1 MTSHPPRALRPPAPA
16 APGTRESAGSR
27 AARTISR
34 DAAWLFTGYAVG
46 SGSGV
51 LFWAVAAVVLPQTTL
66 GVEASLLSIV
76 MAAAAFA
83 AVGPGSALIVLLPPG
98 GPASAA
104 VMSRAVAVTAG
115 TAVVAG
121 AGAGLLAGSLLPGD
135 QPAPVVVVIVTVA
148 TVVWALFNLQT
159 QALAGAGSA
168 RATAWLSAV
177 AGAGKVALVGAMGVL
192 APDQP
197 SLLLIATLA
206 PALVATAVS
215 LLVVVPRALA
225 ALRTAGDPGRH
236 WDRALSR
243 AFLRFTAQNAVA
255 TGSVLALGLSL
266 SFLVT
271 VLSSP
276 AEGAVF
282 ALSYQVSVALDLIGV
297 GVATSLA
304 RNASIDYDASAEA
317 TRHLS
322 ARVSRIV
329 LLLGA
334 AATAAAPLV
343 MWLLGD
349 EYAPAQGLLIVA
361 ALVLAS
367 ALRPR
372 YDLWSAL
379 LRARQRVAPVIAAN
393 GVWILLVL
401 AGCATLIPV
410 LGAAGAALSLLIGAG
425 ALALIGTWAPARIG
439 AAPGPVSPAHAPSPA
454 APAAAASV
462 PAAPVPAAPVPAAP
476 VSGGS
481 A

>member
-1 MTSHPPRALRPPAPA
+1 MTAQPPRVLRARVPDAPE
-16 APGTRESAGSR
+16 TRESAGSR

-34 DAAWLFTGYAVG
+34 DAAWLFAGYAFG

-51 LFWAVAAVVLPQTTL
+51 LFWVVAAVVLPQTTL

-104 VMSRAVAVTAG
+104 VMSRAVAVTVG

-121 AGAGLLAGSLLPGD
+121 VVAGLLAGSLLPD
-135 QPAPVVVVIVTVA
+135 QGPAPAVVAIVTVS

-159 QALAGAGSA
+159 QALAGAGAA
-168 RATAWLSAV
+168 RATAWVSAS
-177 AGAGKVALVGAMGVL
+177 AGAGKVALVGVMGVL
-192 APDQP
+192 APDQGAI
-197 SLLLIATLA
+197 LLIATLA
-206 PALVATAVS
+206 PALVATAIS
-215 LLVVVPRALA
+215 LLIVVPRAVA
-225 ALRTAGDPGRH
+225 ALRAAGDSTRS
-236 WDRALSR
+236 WDRDLSH
-243 AFLRFTAQNAVA
+243 AFARFTAQNALA

-282 ALSYQVSVALDLIGV
+282 ALTYQVSVALDLVGV

-304 RNASIDYDASAEA
+304 RNASIDYDASAHA
-317 TRHLS
+317 TRHLA

-329 LLLGA
+329 LLLGIA
-334 AATAAAPLV
+334 GTAAAPV
-343 MWLLGD
+343 AMWLLGD
-349 EYAPAQGLLIVA
+349 GYAPAQGVLIVA

-393 GVWILLVL
+393 SVWILLVL
-401 AGCATLIPV
+401 AGCVTLIPS
-410 LGAAGAALSLLIGAG
+410 LGAVGAALSLLIGAG
-425 ALALIGTWAPARIG
+425 ALALIGTFGPARLG
-439 AAPGPVSPAHAPSPA
+439 WSSAAQAPTHAPVTAAPLP
-454 APAAAASV
+454 
-462 PAAPVPAAPVPAAP
+462 
-476 VSGGS
+476 GGS